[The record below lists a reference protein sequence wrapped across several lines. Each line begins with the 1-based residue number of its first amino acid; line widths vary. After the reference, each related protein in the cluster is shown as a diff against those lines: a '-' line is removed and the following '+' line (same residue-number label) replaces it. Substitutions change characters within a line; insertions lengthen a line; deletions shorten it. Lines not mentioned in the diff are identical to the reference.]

1 MSEVD
6 DLFNEAYKLEVL
18 EEKPR
23 EAIELCR
30 RTLELDPDNYRVRV
44 FLGMLLG
51 DHGSA
56 EVVSESRQ
64 HFVDAIKKA
73 EKPSLFC
80 TTWPEEAAIHHLGI
94 WELRQNHRY
103 AACLY
108 FLIDSLACAN
118 DSSHGYLMEILGDIE
133 PRLSEDIKMILAR
146 LKDEYC
152 CLPKE
157 ASG

>member
-6 DLFNEAYKLEVL
+6 ELFNEAYKLDVI

-30 RTLELDPDNYRVRV
+30 RALEIDPHNYRVRV

-56 EVVSESRQ
+56 EEISESRQ
-64 HFVDAIKKA
+64 HFVNAVKEA
-73 EKPSLFC
+73 EKASVFC

-94 WELRQNHRY
+94 WELRQNHHY
-103 AACLY
+103 TACLY
-108 FLIDSLACAN
+108 FLIDYLACAN
-118 DSSHGYLMEILGDIE
+118 ESSYGCLMEVLADIE
-133 PRLSEDIKMILAR
+133 PRVAEDIKMILAR
-146 LKDEYC
+146 LQDEYRC
-152 CLPKE
+152 VPL
-157 ASG
+157 

>member
-30 RTLELDPDNYRVRV
+30 RALEIEPDNYRVRV
-44 FLGMLLG
+44 FLGMLLS

-56 EVVSESRQ
+56 EEQSESRQ
-64 HFVDAIKKA
+64 HFVDAITKA
-73 EKPSLFC
+73 QTASLFC
-80 TTWPEEAAIHHLGI
+80 TTWPEEAAIHHLGV
-94 WELRQNHRY
+94 WELRNNHPY

-108 FLIDSLACAN
+108 FLIDSLPA
-118 DSSHGYLMEILGDIE
+118 LMNHL
-133 PRLSEDIKMILAR
+133 MVT
-146 LKDEYC
+146 
-152 CLPKE
+152 
-157 ASG
+157 